1 LPGQRDLISKGGSIL
16 LTSVLIILVLL
27 FIGAIPAWRYS
38 RRWGY
43 GRTGFLG
50 LILVVLLVP
59 WLLGVIG

>member
-1 LPGQRDLISKGGSIL
+1 MHL
-16 LTSVLIILVLL
+16 LRVEIRKENHILVSLV
-27 FIGAIPAWRYS
+27 IGAIPAWRYS

>member
-1 LPGQRDLISKGGSIL
+1 M
-16 LTSVLIILVLL
+16 TSVLIILVLL